1 MVAVDEGGE
10 LYLDSQVAQGI
21 LQVIHEAKETVI
33 VVSPY
38 LRLWDD
44 AKKAIRAAKKRRVNV
59 TLILREDD
67 EERQAGRLD
76 IEWLKSNKVDCVRVP
91 NLHAKIYLNE
101 DTVLLSSMNL
111 TNSSLE
117 NCEVAYKVTDAF
129 SQNRIRQ
136 RVENLMANFSSSKTF
151 CARCG
156 KANRLRSHSTAQ
168 DLPLCL
174 TCYEEWKKANDLK

>member
-1 MVAVDEGGE
+1 MVVDEGGE
-10 LYLDSQVAQGI
+10 LYLDGQVAPGI
-21 LQVIHEAKETVI
+21 LQIIHEAKETVI

-44 AKKAIRAAKKRRVNV
+44 AKKAIRAAKKRKVNV
-59 TLILREDD
+59 TLILRED
-67 EERQAGRLD
+67 EAERQTVSLD
-76 IEWLKSNKVDCVRVP
+76 IDWLDSNKVNYIRVP

-101 DTVLLSSMNL
+101 DSVLLSSMNL

-117 NCEVAYKVTDAF
+117 NCEVAYKITDAF

-136 RVENLMANFSSSKTF
+136 RVENLMANNSSSKTF

-156 KANRLRSHSTAQ
+156 KTNRPRNHSTVS

-174 TCYEEWKKANDLK
+174 TCYEEWKRANGLQ